1 MIKFNIMRKTSFL
14 RETEGMRVFRKRK
27 RDADASAEGQ
37 IIEAAYFLLAERGY
51 ANVSTREIAS
61 AAGVALSQLNYYFK
75 TKDNLYRRIIDMAV
89 RRIVDDL
96 KSLLSGD
103 SDRKKNFT
111 LLIDYCKDMIAR
123 DTATMKLLLDF
134 TVQAMWNKG
143 IKIYIYG
150 LFRELNLLV
159 QKYIIKDDKDQK
171 TFKGVPVDYVAE
183 IAIYAVFGM
192 TLHVILGKRDAY
204 ELNTEALAK
213 MLFDDNV
220 PITENV

>member
-1 MIKFNIMRKTSFL
+1 ML
-14 RETEGMRVFRKRK
+14 RKRK
-27 RDADASAEGQ
+27 KYLDASAEEH
-37 IIEAAYFLLAERGY
+37 ILEAAYKLLAERGY

-89 RRIVDDL
+89 MRIVDEL
-96 KSLLSGD
+96 KNVLSGENT
-103 SDRKKNFT
+103 RRENFA
-111 LLIDYCKDMIAR
+111 LLIDFCKDKIDR
-123 DTATMKLLLDF
+123 DTETMKLLLDF

-159 QKYIIKDDKDQK
+159 QKYIIKDDMDQK

-192 TLHVILGKRDAY
+192 TLHVILGKKNAY
-204 ELNTEALAK
+204 ELNTEALTK
-213 MLFDDNV
+213 MLFDEDAPV
-220 PITENV
+220 PERVG